1 MQLTRRSFLKSSAVS
16 LTAFM
21 LPRGMV
27 RPAQA
32 STTSPVLVAI
42 YLRGGADGLTLC
54 VPAFDPFY
62 YSLRPTVHVPA
73 GTELPVSDGFGL
85 NPALADL
92 LPLYQSGDLAIIH
105 ASGSHDP
112 SRSHFDAQDFM
123 EHASPGD
130 KSVAEGWL
138 NRYLSVAGG
147 GAALSGV
154 TLAKQKVKAMLG
166 AAPSLAFASIDGFE
180 LTGNSVD
187 ARREALEL
195 RYELLPGT
203 LLGDSVSDG
212 LGALDVVG
220 AVDTTTSVVY
230 PAGEFGAAL
239 KDTAALIKADIGIQV
254 IAIDL
259 GGWDHH
265 SNQLARVGTL
275 GAELAGGL
283 AAFHQDLGACAAT
296 TLTLCMTEFGRRAE
310 ENGGGGTDHGHG
322 GVMLALGGGV
332 GGGRVLLRDGVWP
345 GLDPANLFVSLD
357 LQVTTDFRDVF
368 AEALNRHMQLSVAA
382 LGSVF
387 PDFTVDTGD
396 FPGLYL

>member
-1 MQLTRRSFLKSSAVS
+1 MQLTRRSFLKSSAVG
-16 LTAFM
+16 LTAFL
-21 LPRGMV
+21 LPRSMGG
-27 RPAQA
+27 RAQA
-32 STTSPVLVAI
+32 STTSPVLVVI

-73 GTELPVSDGFGL
+73 GTELPISDGFGL
-85 NPALADL
+85 NPALVDL

-130 KSVAEGWL
+130 KSVADGWI

-147 GAALSGV
+147 GAALSGI
-154 TLAKQKVKAMLG
+154 TLAKKKVKAMLG
-166 AAPSLAFASIDGFE
+166 TAPALAFASIDGFA

-203 LLGDSVSDG
+203 LLGDSVSDAF
-212 LGALDVVG
+212 GALDVVG
-220 AVDTTTSVVY
+220 SVDTTTSVVY
-230 PAGEFGAAL
+230 PAGDFAAAL
-239 KDTAALIKADIGIQV
+239 KDAAALIKTDIGIQV

-265 SNQLARVGTL
+265 SNQLARIGTL
-275 GAELAGGL
+275 GAELGGSL

-332 GGGRVLLRDGVWP
+332 AGGRVILKDGVWP
-345 GLDPANLFVSLD
+345 GLDPANLFISMD
-357 LQVTTDFRDVF
+357 LQVTTDFRDIF
-368 AEALNRHMQLSVAA
+368 AEALNRHMLMNVSEM
-382 LGSVF
+382 GSVF
-387 PDFTVDTGD
+387 PGFTANTAN
-396 FPGLYL
+396 FPGLYV